1 MALFDRRRRV
11 EARIPGDFEGELSDL
26 AGQLGVVWDEHTN
39 RIFVGTFD
47 DEVTGLVDVQQDVT
61 RTATAAVAAFVH
73 ARGGAVEITTDG
85 FVYQVQV
92 AKIVSPGAHGTRQRE
107 RP

>member
-1 MALFDRRRRV
+1 MALFDRDV

-39 RIFVGTFD
+39 RIFAGTFD
-47 DEVTGLVDVQQDVT
+47 EEVTGLVDVQQDVT
-61 RTATAAVAAFVH
+61 RTATVAVAAFVH
-73 ARGGAVEITTDG
+73 ARGGAVEIATDG

-92 AKIVSPGAHGTRQRE
+92 AKIVGPGANGTRYGE

>member
-1 MALFDRRRRV
+1 MEMAFFDRDVKARV
-11 EARIPGDFEGELSDL
+11 PGNFEGELSDL

-47 DEVTGLVDVQQDVT
+47 EEVTGLVDVQQDVT
-61 RTATAAVAAFVH
+61 RTATVAVAALVH

-92 AKIVSPGAHGTRQRE
+92 AKIVSPGAHGTR
-107 RP
+107 

>member
-1 MALFDRRRRV
+1 MDV
-11 EARIPGDFEGELSDL
+11 VVSRIPGDFEGELSDL
-26 AGQLGVVWDEHTN
+26 AGQLGVVCDERTN

-47 DEVTGLVDVQQDVT
+47 ENVASLVDVQQDVT
-61 RTATAAVAAFVH
+61 RTATVAVAAFVH

-92 AKIVSPGAHGTRQRE
+92 AKIVNPGTR
-107 RP
+107 